1 MRTRGPKNQTK
12 VNAFAYKHVHQQPF
26 FCKINTYWEN
36 QGTET
41 VRGSDESPLAEGDLS
56 SKLRLFLSMQHR
68 KIKNGIHMYK
78 SKTSMLLTFVK
89 KNYISL
95 HNH

>member
-1 MRTRGPKNQTK
+1 MRTRGAKNQTK

-68 KIKNGIHMYK
+68 KNKKGIHMY
-78 SKTSMLLTFVK
+78 
-89 KNYISL
+89 
-95 HNH
+95 